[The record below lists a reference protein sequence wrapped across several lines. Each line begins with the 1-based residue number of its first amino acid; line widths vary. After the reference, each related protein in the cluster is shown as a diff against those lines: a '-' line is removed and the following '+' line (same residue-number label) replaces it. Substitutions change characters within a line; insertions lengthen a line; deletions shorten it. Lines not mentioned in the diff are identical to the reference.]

1 MSKTYNTVKIIMKTS
16 HSGDCSSQL
25 WSSEA
30 SVARFSAGL
39 IPSVTIYGR
48 SVGTYRLSYAASA

>member
-1 MSKTYNTVKIIMKTS
+1 MIKLESGNEQNLQLKGIHCQTKTAKVKMIMKTS

-30 SVARFSAGL
+30 SVAVSLQA
-39 IPSVTIYGR
+39 
-48 SVGTYRLSYAASA
+48 